1 MNTSLSEKLVSSMSK
16 QHYCH
21 PLGRVGYRAVHHII
35 NNDPPDQFKVP
46 PALIVNMGRSKGYQK
61 SDCCSSNP
69 LLFDLQRMKP
79 VVYVALLTLAATC
92 RGGRGGYPCKNAKA
106 SSLRW
111 KWQPHG
117 HLPDEHHDYPLV
129 MSKKLLKMAI
139 EIADLPI
146 KNSDFP

>member
-1 MNTSLSEKLVSSMSK
+1 MNTFLNEKLVSSMSE

-61 SDCCSSNP
+61 SDCCSNP

-79 VVYVALLTLAATC
+79 VVYVALLTLAATY
-92 RGGRGGYPCKNAKA
+92 RGGRACDCPDANPAMEMA
-106 SSLRW
+106 VPRSLSAMITLW
-111 KWQPHG
+111 
-117 HLPDEHHDYPLV
+117 
-129 MSKKLLKMAI
+129 
-139 EIADLPI
+139 
-146 KNSDFP
+146 